1 MSFFKEIR
9 SHLATFETKSKADV
23 ENFIAHLEEVFKE
36 HNITAI
42 SHAHKSSAPP
52 TAVDSAI
59 PTAPVGTISPIQQQ
73 VIAAAQS
80 APTPEPEPVTAPAPV
95 VVAPVITAEPVV
107 IKSTSIAPVASP
119 TASTV
124 SE

>member
-52 TAVDSAI
+52 TAVAMRI
-59 PTAPVGTISPIQQQ
+59 FKENRRVTFCPSPC
-73 VIAAAQS
+73 
-80 APTPEPEPVTAPAPV
+80 P
-95 VVAPVITAEPVV
+95 
-107 IKSTSIAPVASP
+107 
-119 TASTV
+119 
-124 SE
+124 